1 MFYFLIK
8 EHCLHAPIWYRVA
21 KYSLIQIMK
30 TCFDYGFTLFIFL
43 YFSYSDSEPYK
54 SLEYRIGYE

>member
-30 TCFDYGFTLFIFL
+30 TCFDYGFTLFIFR

-54 SLEYRIGYE
+54 SLEYRMGYE

>member
-30 TCFDYGFTLFIFL
+30 TCFDNGSRCSFFFIFPTL
-43 YFSYSDSEPYK
+43 TQSH
-54 SLEYRIGYE
+54 INH